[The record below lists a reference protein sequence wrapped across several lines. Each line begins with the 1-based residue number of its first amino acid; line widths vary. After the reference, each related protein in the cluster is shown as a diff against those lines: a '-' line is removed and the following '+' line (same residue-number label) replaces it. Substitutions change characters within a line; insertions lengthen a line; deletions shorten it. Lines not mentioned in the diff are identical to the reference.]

1 MGRGVREDARFHD
14 LCIRYDS
21 RPYSPGRRT
30 ARMSSVIQDR
40 GNHAPLQEWWPV
52 ALCLMSSVIQDR
64 GNHAPIPT
72 VLNHVWEACSTRSRT
87 VMARKRFPQSGTAD
101 GKGAVRRLGLWRRIL
116 RPHGPRLRTTRLW
129 YVLQD
134 RDGAQTVP
142 TVRNRGR
149 QECRTRSWTYSAK
162 QLPLRSGITD
172 GRHVVRHSG
181 PWQLR
186 IAPTVRNRG
195 RQRRP
200 QLVPAGGV
208 RLAHMARRRLFLG
221 ACASVPTS
229 SWTCAGPGSGSRH
242 PRRPRHRRRCP

>member
-1 MGRGVREDARFHD
+1 MHVVRHSGPWQSCSPAGMVAGGTLPDVVRHSGPWQSCSHPHSPKPRMG
-14 LCIRYDS
+14 S
-21 RPYSPGRRT
+21 
-30 ARMSSVIQDR
+30 
-40 GNHAPLQEWWPV
+40 LQY
-52 ALCLMSSVIQDR
+52 A
-64 GNHAPIPT
+64 
-72 VLNHVWEACSTRSRT
+72 
-87 VMARKRFPQSGTAD
+87 
-101 GKGAVRRLGLWRRIL
+101 
-116 RPHGPRLRTTRLW
+116 
-129 YVLQD
+129 LQD

-208 RLAHMARRRLFLG
+208 RLAHMARRRFFLG
-221 ACASVPTS
+221 AFQSVPTS
-229 SWTCAGPGSGSRH
+229 SWTCAGQGSGSRH